1 MSKTK
6 QLLEDLKSV
15 VKEARLMGCKEVR
28 TFSNVP
34 IENIDIIIAALEEQL
49 SNRWISCSK
58 RLPDNEPSYI
68 IGTTYY
74 ITTSNGTVR
83 IAKYKERKW
92 IESFGRTIAYNDVVA
107 WKKRII
113 PEPYKEGEE

>member
-1 MSKTK
+1 MNEQQAIDEITK
-6 QLLEDLKSV
+6 ETCSGC
-15 VKEARLMGCKEVR
+15 MGSNNNETPRCKECGYKMA
-28 TFSNVP
+28 
-34 IENIDIIIAALEEQL
+34 IEALEKQI
-49 SNRWISCSK
+49 NDRWIPCSK